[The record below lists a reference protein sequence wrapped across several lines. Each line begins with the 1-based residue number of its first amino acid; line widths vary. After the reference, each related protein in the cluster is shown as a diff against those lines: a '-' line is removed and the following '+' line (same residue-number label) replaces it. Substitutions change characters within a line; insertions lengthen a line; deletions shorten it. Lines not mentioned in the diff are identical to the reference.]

1 MVVPKMKEMPSNDP
15 LFGEGRV
22 RQDGRHIHNM
32 YLFQVKTPAES
43 KAPWDYYKVVQTI
56 PGAEALADRPG
67 RMPLGGEELILLV
80 VRRIPPICI
89 TAPIRGA
96 TGTSGDAKLIPW
108 NQGARC
114 SPMVGITPPTRWPH
128 PCLRK
133 FKLSRR

>member
-22 RQDGRHIHNM
+22 RAGR
-32 YLFQVKTPAES
+32 PAHPQHVPVPGENAGRVES
-43 KAPWDYYKVVQTI
+43 AVVLKGGSDD
-56 PGAEALADRPG
+56 PGRRSVPADRPG
-67 RMPLGGEELILLV
+67 QMPLGGEELILLV

-89 TAPIRGA
+89 TVPIRGA

-114 SPMVGITPPTRWPH
+114 SPMIGVTPPSRRPH

-133 FKLSRR
+133 FKLI